1 MKIFYWSPFF
11 TNIATISAV
20 IKSANSLKLYS
31 NKKIDVSLIDAIG
44 EWDKYSSK
52 IDKNI
57 EIIKLNN
64 FNLIKFLPKNN
75 YIKSRISYIIIF
87 LINFFKL
94 LKIINNKKPDYFI
107 IHLIT
112 SLPISL
118 SYFFNNKTK
127 LVLRISG
134 YPKIN
139 FFRKYF
145 WKFFSKKIYAIT
157 CPTENTKKLLIEN
170 NIFDKE
176 KVFVLKDP
184 VIDMK
189 EFVNKKNEILDY
201 KNLSNKEFILGI
213 GRLTKQKN
221 FELLINSFKSVVK
234 NYKNLK
240 LVLIGTGENEEKL
253 KLLVSEL
260 NIKDDVYFTGYQENV
275 YKFLKKAKIFV
286 LSSLWEDPGFVLIE
300 AIISNTTVLASN
312 CPNGPKEVLGDDKF
326 LFKNNNL
333 DSLNKSILELLQ
345 QDKETKKKNSLFLKK
360 RVKDFTKLNHYKKL
374 VEIIK

>member
-44 EWDKYSSK
+44 EWDKYSNK

-64 FNLIKFLPKNN
+64 FNLIKFLPKNT

-139 FFRKYF
+139 IFRRYF

-157 CPTENTKKLLIEN
+157 CPTEATKELLIQK
-170 NIFDKE
+170 NIFEKE
-176 KVFVLKDP
+176 KILVLKDP
-184 VIDMK
+184 VIDIK
-189 EFVNKKNEILDY
+189 DFINKKNQILSY
-201 KNLSNKEFILGI
+201 KDLSKKDFIIGI

-221 FELLINSFKSVVK
+221 FQLLINSFSYIIK
-234 NYKNLK
+234 NYNDLK
-240 LVLIGTGENEEKL
+240 LVLIGTGEDEKAL
-253 KLLVSEL
+253 KSLARKL
-260 NIKDDVYFTGYQENV
+260 NIEDNVYFVGYQDNV
-275 YKFLKKAKIFV
+275 YKFLKKAKIFI

-300 AIISNTTVLASN
+300 AIMSNTPVVASD
-312 CPNGPKEVLGDDKF
+312 CPNGPKEILVDDKF
-326 LFKNNNL
+326 LYKNNSL
-333 DSLNKSILELLQ
+333 DSLNRCILKTLQ
-345 QDKETKKKNSLFLKK
+345 LDTEERKKNSLFLK
-360 RVKDFTKLNHYKKL
+360 RRIRDFTKFNHYKNL
-374 VEIIK
+374 IDIIK

>member
-44 EWDKYSSK
+44 EWDKYSNK

-64 FNLIKFLPKNN
+64 FNLIKFLPKNT

-157 CPTENTKKLLIEN
+157 CPTKNTKKLLIEN

-221 FELLINSFKSVVK
+221 FELLINSFKYVVK

-253 KLLVSEL
+253 KLLVSKL

-345 QDKETKKKNSLFLKK
+345 LDNETKKKNSLFLKK

>member
-44 EWDKYSSK
+44 EWDKYSNK

-64 FNLIKFLPKNN
+64 FNLIKFLPKNT

-94 LKIINNKKPDYFI
+94 LKIINNKKPDYLI

-139 FFRKYF
+139 IFRKYF

-157 CPTENTKKLLIEN
+157 CPTEATKKLLIQK
-170 NIFDKE
+170 NIFEKE
-176 KVFVLKDP
+176 KILVLKDP
-184 VIDMK
+184 VIDIK
-189 EFVNKKNEILDY
+189 DFINKKNQILSY
-201 KNLSNKEFILGI
+201 KDLSKKDFIIGI

-221 FELLINSFKSVVK
+221 FQLLINSFSYIIKYY
-234 NYKNLK
+234 NDLK
-240 LVLIGTGENEEKL
+240 LVLIGTGEDEKSL
-253 KLLVSEL
+253 KSLARKL
-260 NIKDDVYFTGYQENV
+260 NIEDNVYFVGYQDNV
-275 YKFLKKAKIFV
+275 YKFLKKAKIFI

-300 AIISNTTVLASN
+300 AIMSNTPVVASD
-312 CPNGPKEVLGDDKF
+312 CPNGPKEILVDDKF
-326 LFKNNNL
+326 LYKNNSL
-333 DSLNKSILELLQ
+333 DSLNRCILKTLLL
-345 QDKETKKKNSLFLKK
+345 DTEERKKNSLFLK
-360 RVKDFTKLNHYKKL
+360 RRIRDFTKFNHYKNL
-374 VEIIK
+374 IDIIK